1 MASFYRFWRLVALQ
15 WADSDA
21 QVWLTWD
28 LFIHK
33 NDQAIPTSCC
43 VEAEEMGD
51 TTIDLFFDEGGLYI
65 KVLLAFTALLTAACN
80 CFTLAS
86 SLTAPLLSAFLPTAF
101 MWTSLLSAPV
111 TWSHL
116 ASVAGHFR
124 FIKSVKKS
132 FISVTCAGL
141 GNSREAEGVAAGS
154 LCTPSLH
161 WFSTQYCGA
170 IPRGEQEE
178 GQGGDLEA
186 GCMHTSI
193 HLPSY
198 VSLPCPR
205 IHAPDM
211 YAHFGDFDVFLT

>member
-1 MASFYRFWRLVALQ
+1 
-15 WADSDA
+15 
-21 QVWLTWD
+21 
-28 LFIHK
+28 
-33 NDQAIPTSCC
+33 
-43 VEAEEMGD
+43 MGD
-51 TTIDLFFDEGGLYI
+51 TTMRPVLWWGWFVHQGFISFYCLTDCCLQLLHASLFSNG
-65 KVLLAFTALLTAACN
+65 
-80 CFTLAS
+80 S
-86 SLTAPLLSAFLPTAF
+86 SALSAFLPTAF

-111 TWSHL
+111 RWSHL
-116 ASVAGHFR
+116 APVAGHFR

-132 FISVTCAGL
+132 FNSVTCAGL
-141 GNSREAEGVAAGS
+141 GNSREAEGVAPGS

-178 GQGGDLEA
+178 GQGSDLDT

-211 YAHFGDFDVFLT
+211 YAHLGDFDVFLT